1 MKYRILA
8 DIVLTLHALF
18 VFFVVGGLVVVWLG
32 AILNWPWVRNLWF
45 RLSHLCAIAVVV
57 LQTWLEVICPLTTWE
72 QQLREKAGQA
82 SYTGS
87 FVAHWL
93 HELLFFDAPNWVFTV
108 CYTAFAGL
116 VLGSWFFVPP
126 SISRRNVKM
135 QASGRRPL
143 RKRGTWGPP

>member
-8 DIVLTLHALF
+8 DIVLALHALF

-32 AILNWPWVRNLWF
+32 AILNWPWVRSLWF

-57 LQTWLEVICPLTTWE
+57 LQTWWEVICPLTTWE
-72 QQLREKAGQA
+72 QQLREKAGQV
-82 SYTGS
+82 SYAGS

-93 HELLFFDAPNWVFTV
+93 HELLFYDAPDWVFTV

-116 VLGSWFFVPP
+116 VLVSWFYIPP
-126 SISRRNVKM
+126 SISRRDVK
-135 QASGRRPL
+135 
-143 RKRGTWGPP
+143 